1 LFIEHCAPGAT
12 GASSGLGE
20 GRVGDKVVTKETLAA
35 LIEPIAR
42 AMGLELWGV
51 EYIVH
56 RNSSVLRVY
65 IDRENGVG
73 IEHCQQLSRQLSA
86 VLDVEDPITGEYT
99 LEVSSPGLDRPLYS
113 LNQYRRYI
121 GEMIDLKLR
130 FPYEARRKY
139 KGTLKAIEAGKVIL
153 AVDDHEY
160 LFPFEGIEKARL
172 VPRF

>member
-1 LFIEHCAPGAT
+1 M
-12 GASSGLGE
+12 
-20 GRVGDKVVTKETLAA
+20 VTKETLEA
-35 LIEPIAR
+35 LIQPIAG

-51 EYIVH
+51 EFIVH
-56 RNSSVLRVY
+56 RKSSVLRIY

-73 IEHCQQLSRQLSA
+73 LEDCEQLSRQLSA
-86 VLDVEDPITGEYT
+86 VLDVEDPIPGEYT

-113 LNQYRRYI
+113 LSQYRRFI
-121 GEMIDLKLR
+121 GETIDVKLR

-139 KGTLKAIEAGKVIL
+139 KGTLKAIESDDVIL
-153 AVDDHEY
+153 MVDDHEY

>member
-1 LFIEHCAPGAT
+1 M
-12 GASSGLGE
+12 
-20 GRVGDKVVTKETLAA
+20 VTKETLEA
-35 LIEPIAR
+35 LIQPIAE

-51 EYIVH
+51 EFIVH
-56 RNSSVLRVY
+56 RKSSVLRIY

-73 IEHCQQLSRQLSA
+73 LEDCEQLSRQLSA
-86 VLDVEDPITGEYT
+86 VLDVEDPIPGEYT

-113 LNQYRRYI
+113 LSQYRRFI
-121 GEMIDLKLR
+121 GETIDVKLR

-139 KGTLKAIEAGKVIL
+139 KGTLKAIEADDVIL
-153 AVDDHEY
+153 MVDDHEY

>member
-1 LFIEHCAPGAT
+1 M
-12 GASSGLGE
+12 
-20 GRVGDKVVTKETLAA
+20 VTKETLEA
-35 LIEPIAR
+35 LIHPIAE

-51 EYIVH
+51 EFIVH
-56 RNSSVLRVY
+56 RKSSVLRIY

-73 IEHCQQLSRQLSA
+73 LEDCEQLSRQLSA
-86 VLDVEDPITGEYT
+86 VLDVEDPIPGEYT

-113 LNQYRRYI
+113 LSQYRRFI
-121 GEMIDLKLR
+121 GETIDVKLR

-139 KGTLKAIEAGKVIL
+139 KGTLKAIESDDVIL
-153 AVDDHEY
+153 MVDDHEY